1 MNGYICVTK
10 AKPYLLDKRQQG
22 RKFEIKTKG
31 ELNKEND
38 DLPCRWPSSVASK
51 ERERQ
56 IKTALNG
63 LVVASFE
70 LSKIQEL
77 DFVVDE
83 GTYNFYIADGCPMS
97 EIKKILK
104 ESCLSD
110 DELISYGG
118 GRALF
123 AWHIDG
129 LEILKDPLKTAN
141 FAVRDG
147 NGSFK
152 RMPRAPQSYCHV
164 YGTYSSDGS
173 LILFEDGPRIF
184 LSVQPQWACKIL
196 NGEKTIE
203 IRHKAT
209 KEE

>member
-1 MNGYICVTK
+1 
-10 AKPYLLDKRQQG
+10 
-22 RKFEIKTKG
+22 
-31 ELNKEND
+31 
-38 DLPCRWPSSVASK
+38 
-51 ERERQ
+51 
-56 IKTALNG
+56 
-63 LVVASFE
+63 
-70 LSKIQEL
+70 
-77 DFVVDE
+77 
-83 GTYNFYIADGCPMS
+83 
-97 EIKKILK
+97 
-104 ESCLSD
+104 
-110 DELISYGG
+110 
-118 GRALF
+118 
-123 AWHIDG
+123 
-129 LEILKDPLKTAN
+129 LKDPLKTAN